1 MWDKIGNWFRGGL
14 AKQEELNYVA
24 SYDAKINASDIRDT
38 LKQAPESAQKILG
51 QQFAPFKNKMVTQMN
66 QLQRSLSNLKQ
77 EVMGAETKLQQTT
90 QLKELTDNHLQ
101 EVIKTPT
108 NPQEWMAA
116 KNKASIDSMTANQNV
131 DNATKARANAQ
142 GRLDYVQKLSNGLKE
157 AHDKIQNNISDG
169 IEYLDNL
176 NEELALDPNRDMFTE
191 LPQATSWLENIEEE
205 LKGVDPSALLMSGKL
220 QSQNT
225 GSWKMFLKEYA
236 RVRIRGDKVVAA
248 WEANPTNQA
257 KLQQLIAGSAG
268 DKAREL
274 AQAIQKSS
282 PETVGK
288 LNVAKWVGR
297 SPQQISEAWHLPTI
311 AKVSA
316 AGMGVVG
323 WLALHSSKDISGE
336 FATEAKKLSS
346 IGPNS
351 TAAPIVSRIVQSLNN
366 LSASWEQVDKNLA
379 DNPDTAAKAID
390 TMEPD
395 LDVIANADWNTVVS
409 NCAKKDLAVQTQREI
424 LTLMRD
430 KLKTFL
436 AAQSGQSIV
445 GNTGSGIAGIG
456 TAPDTQGNNTSKVQ
470 QFLIDQGLSNV
481 QVTGEIDVPT
491 MAALRQLER
500 LFGSWAQDNRFMG
513 RFVDTA
519 GKKIIDYADLMKVNN
534 MMEKYRKR

>member
-1 MWDKIGNWFRGGL
+1 
-14 AKQEELNYVA
+14 
-24 SYDAKINASDIRDT
+24 
-38 LKQAPESAQKILG
+38 
-51 QQFAPFKNKMVTQMN
+51 
-66 QLQRSLSNLKQ
+66 
-77 EVMGAETKLQQTT
+77 
-90 QLKELTDNHLQ
+90 
-101 EVIKTPT
+101 
-108 NPQEWMAA
+108 
-116 KNKASIDSMTANQNV
+116 
-131 DNATKARANAQ
+131 
-142 GRLDYVQKLSNGLKE
+142 
-157 AHDKIQNNISDG
+157 
-169 IEYLDNL
+169 
-176 NEELALDPNRDMFTE
+176 MFTE

-456 TAPDTQGNNTSKVQ
+456 TAPDTQGNNASKVQ

-481 QVTGEIDVPT
+481 QVTGEVDVPT